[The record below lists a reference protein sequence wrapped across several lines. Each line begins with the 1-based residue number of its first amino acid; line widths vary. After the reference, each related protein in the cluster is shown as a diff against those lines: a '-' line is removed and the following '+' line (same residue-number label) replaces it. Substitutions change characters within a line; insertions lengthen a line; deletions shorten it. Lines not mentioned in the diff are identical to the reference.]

1 MHNAND
7 SARLFLFQ
15 LKVTMKKITQPSLI
29 LFAFLIL
36 LIASCRKDSSLITD
50 TPIFPNPT
58 ILIETG
64 AKGMVADEDGKA
76 IEGATVRLGQ
86 EVTTTNAYGYFE
98 ISGKTNADQPFVK
111 IEKAGYFPSICN
123 FTGRA
128 GEYGRLKSILR
139 TKTLSG
145 RIQAANGGGIQVSGG
160 GSIEFKAGGFVNS
173 AGQAYNGDVNVYATY
188 LDPSKPETMQMIPG
202 SFRGTSLEGEDQV
215 LVSYGMMNVLLE
227 SPSGEKL
234 QINKPATL
242 NTPIPASKLSS
253 APSSIPLW
261 YINEA
266 TSIWMEEGSATKQGN
281 SYVGEVSH
289 FSWWNVDIGFPVVN
303 LSGRVIIDGSYPF
316 VILQITRSNSQIT
329 TSVPNSEGYFSGG
342 VVANESFLF
351 EVINECGI
359 AIYSANLGPYSSDT
373 DLGNLFLG
381 SGSSWSTISGTLE
394 NCDGEP
400 VTNGIVFFSS
410 SISAP
415 VLFPIEADP
424 IHGTFMGVVPTCET
438 DFTLTGYDLDNLTA
452 SSPITGPASPVHNF
466 GVISVCNS
474 LAVGLSFEY
483 DGQSKFIPNAFLQ
496 YTDSTL
502 YTHYNFTFNENQAG
516 KSVAYHI
523 SIINHILPPA
533 APDWKIYS
541 GISTSSGTVYFT
553 GFATGQ
559 INFLQAGTK
568 TGEYVHIQ
576 LTGITLI
583 RHPDQT
589 TFTNVKANVIAKIP

>member
-1 MHNAND
+1 MKQFTKPLAFI
-7 SARLFLFQ
+7 FL
-15 LKVTMKKITQPSLI
+15 VV
-29 LFAFLIL
+29 IL
-36 LIASCRKDSSLITD
+36 LIAACRKDSSIVTD

-64 AKGMVADEDGKA
+64 VKGMVADEDGKA

-86 EVTTTNAYGYFE
+86 EVTTTNEFGYFE
-98 ISGKTNADQPFVK
+98 ISGKTNAAQPFVR

-128 GEYGRLKSILR
+128 GKYGRLKSILR

-145 RIQAANGGGIQVSGG
+145 RIQAGNGGGIQVSGG

-173 AGQAYNGDVNVYATY
+173 SGQPYTGDVNVYATY
-188 LDPSKPETMQMIPG
+188 LDPTKQETMQMIPG
-202 SFRGTSLEGEDQV
+202 SMLGSNLEGEEQV

-242 NTPIPASKLSS
+242 TTPIPSARLGN
-253 APSSIPLW
+253 APSSLPLW

-281 SYVGEVSH
+281 TYVGEVDH
-289 FSWWNVDIGFPVVN
+289 FSWWNCDVGFEVVT
-303 LSGRVIIDGSYPF
+303 LSGRVIIDGTYPF
-316 VILQITRSNSQIT
+316 VILQITRSNDQT
-329 TSVPNSEGYFSGG
+329 TTYVPNSEGYFSAG
-342 VVANESFLF
+342 VPANEAFLF
-351 EVINECGI
+351 EVINECGN
-359 AIYSANLGPYSSDT
+359 AIYSVDLGPYASDT
-373 DLGNLFLG
+373 DIGNLFLG

-415 VLFPIEADP
+415 VQFPIEADP
-424 IHGTFMGVVPTCET
+424 VNGTFMGIVPTCET
-438 DFTLTGYDLDNLTA
+438 DFILTGYDLDNLTA
-452 SSPITGPASPVHNF
+452 SNPISGPASPVHNF

-483 DGQSKFIPNAFLQ
+483 DGQIKFIPHAHLEF
-496 YTDSTL
+496 TDSSL
-502 YTHYNFTFNENQAG
+502 YRHYKFTFLDKQAG
-516 KSVAYHI
+516 KSIAYY
-523 SIINHILPPA
+523 INLINFSLPPA
-533 APDWKIYS
+533 APDWQISS

-559 INFLQAGTK
+559 FNFLQSGTQ
-568 TGEYVHIQ
+568 TGEVVHIQ
-576 LTGITLI
+576 LTGVTLI
-583 RHPDQT
+583 RHPDLT
-589 TFTNVKANVIAKIP
+589 TFTNAKANIIALIP